1 MMVTKKLK
9 DLTIQKKVIDFPS
22 PSLSPLHCRQVLPN
36 ALVVLLLP
44 YSPECIVQLSSS
56 LSAKSSCSATV
67 FLGHFDSVELPS
79 ETFGKA
85 TIPLGAEKQATEQLT
100 NFYGYATASCR
111 QLILSFWS
119 ALKPTLSSVFSLFCM
134 G

>member
-1 MMVTKKLK
+1 MVTKKLK

-67 FLGHFDSVELPS
+67 FLGHFDSVESP
-79 ETFGKA
+79 
-85 TIPLGAEKQATEQLT
+85 
-100 NFYGYATASCR
+100 
-111 QLILSFWS
+111 
-119 ALKPTLSSVFSLFCM
+119 LKPLVKQPYLSEQRNRRQNN
-134 G
+134 